1 MRLVTGEEPRHPPR
15 APDGA
20 AAGAM
25 AMELHLPQ
33 PAARRGIGVGTME
46 TVASLGF
53 MAAGAAAIW
62 DSLRLGAG
70 WAADGPQT
78 GYFPFWIGL
87 LLVTASAMK
96 LVGIAR
102 AARPRAGEP
111 PRGAA
116 PLFLSWEQLLTV
128 ATVFVPTTVYVA
140 AIPFIGLYVASALLV
155 AWFMW
160 RLGGFGL
167 LRAAASGVATA
178 LVAFAVFEIWFLV
191 ALPKGPLE
199 ELLGY

>member
-1 MRLVTGEEPRHPPR
+1 
-15 APDGA
+15 
-20 AAGAM
+20 
-25 AMELHLPQ
+25 MELHVPQ
-33 PAARRGIGVGTME
+33 TAAHGGVGVGTME
-46 TVASLGF
+46 AVASLGF

-87 LLVTASAMK
+87 LLVTASAIN
-96 LVGIAR
+96 LVGVAL
-102 AARPRAGEP
+102 AARPRGGEL
-111 PRGAA
+111 RGRAA
-116 PLFLSWEQLLTV
+116 PLFLSWEQLRTV
-128 ATVFVPTTVYVA
+128 ATVFVPTAIYVA

-160 RLGGFGL
+160 RLGGFGP
-167 LRAAASGVATA
+167 LRATASGVATA